1 MKKIVLFGSI
11 LIGNLTFAQV
21 TLPYSTGFDSP
32 ALQTGWVQHMKAA
45 TNATQWDY
53 SSANPNSA
61 PFSLSHD
68 YAPATGITL
77 VNNWF
82 VSPAFEIPSGGNLDS
97 ISYMFPGLSVPTTD
111 DTVAIYLLQ
120 GSQDPDLAN
129 KILLFD
135 FRDVEYIADN
145 TYRTK
150 TNLAL
155 DAYSGLSYLAIQYR
169 SSDVSS
175 YWLTV
180 HFDDIAISGNT
191 TSITDL
197 PQTEQLTI
205 YPNPTSGKLFIE
217 NELNEIESLEVVD
230 LSGKVQVQL
239 PAIQQ
244 KLIYLDLSALNTG
257 LYIIKAKTPK
267 RVLSKRV
274 WIE

>member
-1 MKKIVLFGSI
+1 MKKIILLAAL

-45 TNATQWDY
+45 TNATQWEY
-53 SSANPNSA
+53 SSANSNSA
-61 PFSLSHD
+61 PFSLSHG

-97 ISYMFPGLSVPTTD
+97 ISYLFSGFSVPTPD

-135 FRDVEYIADN
+135 FRDAEYIADN

-150 TNLAL
+150 TDLTL

-169 SSDVSS
+169 NSDVSS

-180 HFDDIAISGNT
+180 HFDDVAISGST
-191 TSITDL
+191 VALEDHPL
-197 PQTEQLTI
+197 DEQFTV
-205 YPNPTSGKLFIE
+205 YPNPTSGELFIE
-217 NELNEIESLEVVD
+217 NYLSQVETVQVLD
-230 LSGKVQVQL
+230 LSGKVHL
-239 PAIQQ
+239 TKSAIQDER
-244 KLIYLDLSALNTG
+244 ITLDLSELGTG
-257 LYIIKAKTPK
+257 LYIIQVQTQKG
-267 RVLSKRV
+267 VLSKRV
-274 WIE
+274 WVK